1 MAFRPRFHVALLR
14 AINDDAGKDPD
25 EGLSP
30 EARETAHDDDETV
43 RCMVRLFLDIA
54 DAYQVLIA
62 QGSEEVGRASIATY
76 PVYSFPP
83 PPSSITVICEQFLL
97 ADCNTS

>member
-1 MAFRPRFHVALLR
+1 MALRPRFHVALLR

-30 EARETAHDDDETV
+30 EAVQTAHDDEETV

-62 QGSEEVGRASIATY
+62 QGSEEVSWPGIPVRYMAEY
-76 PVYSFPP
+76 PWY
-83 PPSSITVICEQFLL
+83 
-97 ADCNTS
+97 

>member
-1 MAFRPRFHVALLR
+1 MILSIFPCLQELVGRIMSLRPRFHVALLR
-14 AINDDAGKDPD
+14 AINEDAGKDPD

-30 EARETAHDDDETV
+30 EAKQTPHDDEETV

-62 QGSEEVGRASIATY
+62 QGSEEVRT
-76 PVYSFPP
+76 
-83 PPSSITVICEQFLL
+83 
-97 ADCNTS
+97 